1 MYEYRISFVRFE
13 SWKSFEMLQDAV
25 HMLQRNNEFRSH
37 CSVSSVY
44 ETDPVGYTEQASFL
58 NIVVEIK
65 SHLSAEEILFICLE
79 TEQTLGRIREF
90 RWGPRCIDLDILLYN
105 DENIVSEK
113 LTVPHPRMH
122 ERGFVL
128 VPLMEL
134 LPEGI
139 HPVTGVSFR
148 EYAEGQKEGVH
159 VWKTIDGVDAFVR
172 LEN

>member
-1 MYEYRISFVRFE
+1 MNTAYLSLGSNLGNRFD
-13 SWKSFEMLQDAV
+13 MLQDAV
-25 HMLQRNNEFRSH
+25 LMLQEQPELTVTQ
-37 CSVSSVY
+37 VSSVY
-44 ETDPVGYTEQASFL
+44 ETDPVGYTEQATFL

-65 SHLSAEEILFICLE
+65 SDLSAERILLICLE

-134 LPEGI
+134 VPEGV
-139 HPVTGVSFR
+139 HPVTGVSLR
-148 EYAEGQKEGVH
+148 EYARGLKEGVH

-172 LEN
+172 LES

>member
-1 MYEYRISFVRFE
+1 MNTAYLSLGSNLGNR
-13 SWKSFEMLQDAV
+13 FEMLQDAV
-25 HMLQRNNEFRSH
+25 QMLREQENIEVTA
-37 CSVSSVY
+37 VSSVY
-44 ETDPVGYTEQASFL
+44 ETDPVGYTDQASFL

-65 SHLSAEEILFICLE
+65 SPLSADKILSICME

>member
-1 MYEYRISFVRFE
+1 MNTAYLSLGSNLGNR
-13 SWKSFEMLQDAV
+13 FEMLQDAIR
-25 HMLQRNNEFRSH
+25 MLQQEADFNVTR
-37 CSVSSVY
+37 VSSVY
-44 ETDPVGYTEQASFL
+44 ETDPVGYTEQATFL
-58 NIVVEIK
+58 NIVVEIQ
-65 SHLSAEEILFICLE
+65 SQLPAEKILFICLE

-90 RWGPRCIDLDILLYN
+90 RWGPRCIDLDILLFN
-105 DENIVSEK
+105 EENIESEK

-134 LPEGI
+134 IPNGV

-172 LEN
+172 LES

>member
-1 MYEYRISFVRFE
+1 MNTAYLSLGSNLGNR
-13 SWKSFEMLQDAV
+13 FEMLQDAV
-25 HMLQRNNEFRSH
+25 RMLQQEADFNVTQ
-37 CSVSSVY
+37 VSSVY
-44 ETDPVGYTEQASFL
+44 ETDPVGYTEQATFL
-58 NIVVEIK
+58 NIVVEIQ
-65 SHLSAEEILFICLE
+65 SQLSAEKILFICLE

-90 RWGPRCIDLDILLYN
+90 RWGPRCIDLDILLFN
-105 DENIVSEK
+105 EENIESEK

-128 VPLMEL
+128 APLMEL
-134 LPEGI
+134 IPNGV

-172 LEN
+172 LES

>member
-1 MYEYRISFVRFE
+1 MNTAYLSLGSNLGNRL
-13 SWKSFEMLQDAV
+13 EMLQDAV
-25 HMLQRNNEFRSH
+25 QMLLEQKHIEVTA
-37 CSVSSVY
+37 VSSVY
-44 ETDPVGYTEQASFL
+44 ETDPVGYTEQAPFL

-65 SHLSAEEILFICLE
+65 SHLPADKILFICLE

-90 RWGPRCIDLDILLYN
+90 RWGPRCIDLDILLFN

-139 HPVTGVSFR
+139 HPVTGVPFR
-148 EYAEGQKEGVH
+148 EYVEGQKEGVH

>member
-1 MYEYRISFVRFE
+1 MSTVYLSLGSNLGNR
-13 SWKSFEMLQDAV
+13 FEMLQDAV
-25 HMLQRNNEFRSH
+25 QMLREQENIEVTA
-37 CSVSSVY
+37 VSSVY
-44 ETDPVGYTEQASFL
+44 ETDPVGYTDQASFL

-65 SHLSAEEILFICLE
+65 SPLSADKILSICME

>member
-1 MYEYRISFVRFE
+1 MNTAFLSLGSNLGNRY
-13 SWKSFEMLQDAV
+13 EMLQDAV
-25 HMLQRNNEFRSH
+25 RLLQEQTELNVTR
-37 CSVSSVY
+37 VSSVY
-44 ETDPVGYTEQASFL
+44 ETDPVGYTEQSPFL
-58 NIVVEIK
+58 NLVVEVQ
-65 SHLSAEEILFICLE
+65 SDLSADEVLFICLK

-128 VPLMEL
+128 VPLLEL
-134 LPEGI
+134 VPDGI

-148 EYAEGQKEGVH
+148 EYAKGQKEGVH

>member
-1 MYEYRISFVRFE
+1 MNTAYLSLGSNLGNR
-13 SWKSFEMLQDAV
+13 FEMLQDAV
-25 HMLQRNNEFRSH
+25 RMLQEEADFNVTQ
-37 CSVSSVY
+37 VSSVY
-44 ETDPVGYTEQASFL
+44 ETDPVGYTEQATFL
-58 NIVVEIK
+58 NIVVEIQ
-65 SHLSAEEILFICLE
+65 SQLSAEKILFICLE

-90 RWGPRCIDLDILLYN
+90 RWGPRCIDLDILLFN
-105 DENIVSEK
+105 EENIESEK

-134 LPEGI
+134 IPNGV

-159 VWKTIDGVDAFVR
+159 LWKTIDGVDAFVR

>member
-1 MYEYRISFVRFE
+1 MNTAYLSLGSNLGNR
-13 SWKSFEMLQDAV
+13 FEMLQDAV
-25 HMLQRNNEFRSH
+25 RMLREQENIEVTA
-37 CSVSSVY
+37 VSSVY
-44 ETDPVGYTEQASFL
+44 ETDPVGYTDQASFL

-65 SHLSAEEILFICLE
+65 SHLPADRILFVCLE

-134 LPEGI
+134 LPKGI

-159 VWKTIDGVDAFVR
+159 VGKTIDGVDAFVR

>member
-1 MYEYRISFVRFE
+1 MNTAYLSLGSNLGNR
-13 SWKSFEMLQDAV
+13 FEMLQDAV
-25 HMLQRNNEFRSH
+25 RILQDEAELNVTQ
-37 CSVSSVY
+37 VSSVY
-44 ETDPVGYTEQASFL
+44 ETDPVGYTEQATFL
-58 NIVVEIK
+58 NIVVEIQ
-65 SHLSAEEILFICLE
+65 SHLSAQKILIICLE

-90 RWGPRCIDLDILLYN
+90 RWGPRCIDLDILLFN
-105 DENIVSEK
+105 DENIESEK

-134 LPEGI
+134 IPNGV
-139 HPVTGVSFR
+139 HPVTCVPFR

-172 LEN
+172 LES

>member
-1 MYEYRISFVRFE
+1 MNTAYLSLGSNLGNR
-13 SWKSFEMLQDAV
+13 FEMLQEAV
-25 HMLQRNNEFRSH
+25 RMLQEKPDLNVTQ
-37 CSVSSVY
+37 VSSVY
-44 ETDPVGYTEQASFL
+44 ETDPVGYTEQATFL
-58 NIVVEIK
+58 NIVVEIQ
-65 SHLSAEEILFICLE
+65 SYLSAEKILLICLE

-90 RWGPRCIDLDILLYN
+90 RWGPRCIDLDMLLYN
-105 DENIVSEK
+105 DENIESEK

-134 LPEGI
+134 VPRGI
-139 HPVTGVSFR
+139 HPVTGVSFS

-172 LEN
+172 LES

>member
-1 MYEYRISFVRFE
+1 MNTAYLSLGSNLGNR
-13 SWKSFEMLQDAV
+13 FEMLQDAV
-25 HMLQRNNEFRSH
+25 RMLQDEAELNVTQ
-37 CSVSSVY
+37 VSSVY
-44 ETDPVGYTEQASFL
+44 ETDPVGYTEQATFL
-58 NIVVEIK
+58 NIVVEIQ
-65 SHLSAEEILFICLE
+65 SHLSAQKILFICLE

-90 RWGPRCIDLDILLYN
+90 RWGPRCIDLDILLFN
-105 DENIVSEK
+105 DENIESEK

-128 VPLMEL
+128 VPLIEL
-134 LPEGI
+134 IPNGV

-172 LEN
+172 LES

>member
-1 MYEYRISFVRFE
+1 MNTAFLSLGSNLGNRY
-13 SWKSFEMLQDAV
+13 EMLQDAV
-25 HMLQRNNEFRSH
+25 RLLQEQTELKVTR
-37 CSVSSVY
+37 VSSVY
-44 ETDPVGYTEQASFL
+44 ETDPVGYTDQSPFL
-58 NIVVEIK
+58 NLVVEVQSK
-65 SHLSAEEILFICLE
+65 LSADEVLSICLE

-105 DENIVSEK
+105 DENIVSEN

-128 VPLMEL
+128 VPLLEL
-134 LPEGI
+134 VPDGI

-148 EYAEGQKEGVH
+148 EYAKGQKEGVH

>member
-1 MYEYRISFVRFE
+1 MNTAYLSLGSNLGNR
-13 SWKSFEMLQDAV
+13 FEMLQDAV
-25 HMLQRNNEFRSH
+25 KMLQMENNLEVTA
-37 CSVSSVY
+37 VSSVY

-65 SHLSAEEILFICLE
+65 SPLTADEILLICLE

-139 HPVTGVSFR
+139 HPGTGVSFR

>member
-1 MYEYRISFVRFE
+1 MNTAYLSLGSNLGNR
-13 SWKSFEMLQDAV
+13 FEMLQDAV
-25 HMLQRNNEFRSH
+25 RMLQEKPDLKVNQI
-37 CSVSSVY
+37 SSVY
-44 ETDPVGYTEQASFL
+44 ETDPIGYTEQATFL
-58 NIVVEIK
+58 NIVVEIQ
-65 SHLSAEEILFICLE
+65 SYLSAEKILLICLE

-105 DENIVSEK
+105 DENIESEK

-128 VPLMEL
+128 VPLIEL
-134 LPEGI
+134 VPQGI
-139 HPVTGVSFR
+139 HPLTGVSFS

-172 LEN
+172 LES

>member
-1 MYEYRISFVRFE
+1 MNTAYLSLGSNLGNR
-13 SWKSFEMLQDAV
+13 FEMLQDAV
-25 HMLQRNNEFRSH
+25 RMLQEKPDLKVTQ
-37 CSVSSVY
+37 VSSVY
-44 ETDPVGYTEQASFL
+44 ETDPVGYTEQATFL
-58 NIVVEIK
+58 NIVVEIQ
-65 SHLSAEEILFICLE
+65 SYLSAEKILLICLG

-105 DENIVSEK
+105 DENIESEK

-128 VPLMEL
+128 VPLIEL
-134 LPEGI
+134 VPQGI
-139 HPVTGVSFR
+139 HPLTGVSFS

-172 LEN
+172 LES

>member
-1 MYEYRISFVRFE
+1 MNTAYLSLGSNLGNR
-13 SWKSFEMLQDAV
+13 FEMLQDAV
-25 HMLQRNNEFRSH
+25 KMLQMENNLEVTA
-37 CSVSSVY
+37 VSSVY

-65 SHLSAEEILFICLE
+65 SPLTADEILFICLE

-105 DENIVSEK
+105 AENIVSEK

-139 HPVTGVSFR
+139 HPGTGVSFR
-148 EYAEGQKEGVH
+148 KYAEGQKEGVH